1 MMGQRQSQE
10 KKESNYM
17 AKQTDRQTDNEFSN
31 VTTS

>member
-17 AKQTDRQTDNEFSN
+17 AKQTDRQTMSLAM
-31 VTTS
+31 